1 MRISSPYPCSLMN
14 ILSGL
19 MSPCRIPMSCRAVRA
34 RRMSA
39 TKASAEAS
47 AMNGWLLMMS
57 SKVPPEYRGSTRKDV
72 SVMMQALSTVT
83 NSSCIQPMIMTE
95 QVPRI
100 QQWTVAKHN
109 YVCTYA
115 PCQLKASP
123 HPISYAFHSRWCTP
137 TDQLVAGSASTH
149 KKHDAVL
156 LQKVRDMH
164 NLPNITHCSRHLT
177 LTATSWLSA
186 VTAL

>member
-1 MRISSPYPCSLMN
+1 MN

-19 MSPCRIPMSCRAVRA
+19 MSPCRIPMPCRTVRA

-39 TKASAEAS
+39 TNASAEAS

-57 SKVPPEYRGSTRKDV
+57 SKVPQEYRGSTRKDV

-83 NSSCIQPMIMTE
+83 KSSCIQPMIMTE
-95 QVPRI
+95 KVPTIQLWTVPR
-100 QQWTVAKHN
+100 HN
-109 YVCTYA
+109 YVRMYA

-137 TDQLVAGSASTH
+137 TDQLVAGSVSTTH

-156 LQKVRDMH
+156 WQKVGHMH
-164 NLPNITHCSRHLT
+164 NLPYITHCS
-177 LTATSWLSA
+177 
-186 VTAL
+186 